1 VQEEK
6 EENHPPNDVQ
16 LPTIGAI
23 HGPVEEEEAIQIVAD
38 LEDEEK
44 TAAVVVVDKDGSE
57 LK

>member
-23 HGPVEEEEAIQIVAD
+23 HGPVEEEEEAIQIVAD

-44 TAAVVVVDKDGSE
+44 TAAVVVDKDGNE